1 LGVFEDVLVAARF
14 LVAIATVLARKNSRF
29 VLGLYD
35 SLPLVSATTDGASG
49 IGRSRHEG
57 WQARRSK
64 TKMALCSIAIAAG
77 IVGVVAVVKRLVF
90 RRRFGHYAFAGGP
103 CGGGPG
109 FGYGGGGFRGWGR
122 GGHRGGIGGSFWLRM
137 LYTRLD
143 TTPGQEREIRA
154 AIEDLRDRAKDAKSG
169 MLETRENL
177 GKSIAAET
185 FDDAAFEAVSA
196 RVDATSEKMKDA
208 LSAALKRIH
217 AVLDPKQR
225 ERLADLVSRGA
236 FGRWGR
242 GGGGPYRSGE
252 EL

>member
-1 LGVFEDVLVAARF
+1 
-14 LVAIATVLARKNSRF
+14 
-29 VLGLYD
+29 
-35 SLPLVSATTDGASG
+35 
-49 IGRSRHEG
+49 
-57 WQARRSK
+57 
-64 TKMALCSIAIAAG
+64 MALCSIAIAAG
-77 IVGVVAVVKRLVF
+77 IIGVVAVVKRLVF

-103 CGGGPG
+103 CGGGGPG
-109 FGYGGGGFRGWGR
+109 FGYGGFGGGFEGGGGSCSGGSRGGFRGWGR

-137 LYTRLD
+137 LYSRLD

-169 MLETRENL
+169 MFETRENL
-177 GKSIAAET
+177 GKSIAGET

-225 ERLADLVSRGA
+225 ERLADLVTRGA

-242 GGGGPYRSGE
+242 GGGGGGPYRSGE

>member
-1 LGVFEDVLVAARF
+1 
-14 LVAIATVLARKNSRF
+14 
-29 VLGLYD
+29 
-35 SLPLVSATTDGASG
+35 
-49 IGRSRHEG
+49 
-57 WQARRSK
+57 
-64 TKMALCSIAIAAG
+64 MALCSIAIAAG

-90 RRRFGHYAFAGGP
+90 RRRFGHLAFAGGP

-109 FGYGGGGFRGWGR
+109 FAYGGYGGGEDEGPSCGSGRGFGGPPWARGFRSWGR

-154 AIEDLRDRAKDAKSG
+154 AIEELRDRAKDAKSG
-169 MLETRENL
+169 MLETRESL
-177 GKSIAAET
+177 GKSVAGET

-208 LSAALKRIH
+208 LSSALKRVH

-225 ERLADLVSRGA
+225 ERLADLVSKGVNPR
-236 FGRWGR
+236 RWGR
-242 GGGGPYRSGE
+242 GGGGGGPYRDQ
-252 EL
+252 

>member
-1 LGVFEDVLVAARF
+1 
-14 LVAIATVLARKNSRF
+14 
-29 VLGLYD
+29 
-35 SLPLVSATTDGASG
+35 
-49 IGRSRHEG
+49 
-57 WQARRSK
+57 
-64 TKMALCSIAIAAG
+64 MALCSIAIAAG
-77 IVGVVAVVKRLVF
+77 VVGVVALVKRLVF

-103 CGGGPG
+103 CGGGGGPG
-109 FGYGGGGFRGWGR
+109 FGYGSGGFEGEGGGSCGSRGFRGRGWGR
-122 GGHRGGIGGSFWLRM
+122 SWGGHRGGIGGSFWLRM
-137 LYTRLD
+137 LYARLD

-169 MLETRENL
+169 MIETRESL
-177 GKSIAAET
+177 GKSIAGEV

-225 ERLADLVSRGA
+225 ERLAELVSRGA

-242 GGGGPYRSGE
+242 GGGGGGPYRSSAA
-252 EL
+252 L